1 MNSSRLTRFFLPLA
15 TLALGLGASL
25 ASHASSEASAEQG
38 AAEKAMVIVTS
49 DSLQTQ
55 GMAMVLSRTMQQQ
68 GAELNIL
75 LCDQAGDL
83 AIADYQSES
92 ALAPK
97 DMKPE
102 GLLQMIMDDGAK
114 VAVCALYL
122 PNSDYQ
128 ESDLR
133 EGVSAAEP
141 GPMAEMM
148 RDPDTK
154 VFHF

>member
-1 MNSSRLTRFFLPLA
+1 MTSSRYTRLFLPLA
-15 TLALGLGASL
+15 TLAMGVGASVT
-25 ASHASSEASAEQG
+25 SQASSEESTQQG
-38 AAEKAMVIVTS
+38 AAEQAMVIVTS

-68 GAELNIL
+68 GTKLNIL
-75 LCDQAGDL
+75 LCDRAGDL

-102 GLLQMIMDDGAK
+102 GLLQMIMNDGAE

-122 PNSDYQ
+122 PNSDHQ

-133 EGVSAAEP
+133 EGVSVAQPPA
-141 GPMAEMM
+141 MAEMM
-148 RDPDTK
+148 RDPDTRI
-154 VFHF
+154 FHF

>member
-1 MNSSRLTRFFLPLA
+1 MTPSRHTRLFLPLA
-15 TLALGLGASL
+15 TLVLGLGTL
-25 ASHASSEASAEQG
+25 ATSHASPEASAQQG

-83 AIADYQSES
+83 AISDYQSES
-92 ALAPK
+92 ALAPQ

-102 GLLQMIMDDGAK
+102 GLLQMIMNDGAD

-133 EGVSAAEP
+133 EGVSVAQPPA
-141 GPMAEMM
+141 MAEMM
-148 RDPDTK
+148 RDPDTR

>member
-1 MNSSRLTRFFLPLA
+1 MISSRFTRLFLPLA
-15 TLALGLGASL
+15 TLALGLGASV
-25 ASHASSEASAEQG
+25 ASQASSEDSTQAG

-68 GAELNIL
+68 GTELNIL

-83 AIADYQSES
+83 AISDYQSES
-92 ALAPK
+92 ALAPR

-102 GLLQMIMDDGAK
+102 GLLQMIMDDGAD

-122 PNSDYQ
+122 PNSDNQ

-133 EGVSAAEP
+133 EGVSVAQPPA
-141 GPMAEMM
+141 MAEMM

>member
-1 MNSSRLTRFFLPLA
+1 MTASRFTRFFAPLTA
-15 TLALGLGASL
+15 LALGLGVSAGAL
-25 ASHASSEASAEQG
+25 ASDEGGAEP
-38 AAEKAMVIVTS
+38 AAAQKAMVIVTS

-68 GAELNIL
+68 GVALNIL

-83 AIADYQSES
+83 AASDYHSES

-97 DMKPE
+97 DIKPE
-102 GLLQMIMDDGAK
+102 GLLQTIMDDGAD

-122 PNSDYQ
+122 PNSEYQ
-128 ESDLR
+128 KSDLR
-133 EGVSAAEP
+133 EGVSVAQPPA
-141 GPMAEMM
+141 MAEMM
-148 RDPDTK
+148 RAPNTR